1 MVMFTMIVPHLMRQ
15 IPRRTSYENMP
26 TDAWARRRLDADLS
40 AGVAR
45 IGGPMTTDPNYTPPT
60 PVVPPR
66 TPGVVTAAFV
76 CSLLG
81 FICGLPAL
89 IGLILGIVG
98 LSKSKSAGAGR
109 GLSVAA
115 IVISAAW
122 LVIGGIVTVV
132 LLFAGALAGSSS
144 GTAVPSVAP
153 AQVYEDIT
161 AREWA
166 LIAKDP
172 DAYVGRGI
180 VVYGVITQFD
190 SATGSASFRADVSA
204 RPQEDEYSYDTNTI
218 LQGAESTLSSFV
230 EGDQFRAQVTVAS
243 ATSYSNVMGGE
254 TVVPV
259 LQVQNISLL
268 GS

>member
-1 MVMFTMIVPHLMRQ
+1 
-15 IPRRTSYENMP
+15 
-26 TDAWARRRLDADLS
+26 
-40 AGVAR
+40 
-45 IGGPMTTDPNYTPPT
+45 MTTDPYYTPPT

-109 GLSVAA
+109 GLSIAA
-115 IVISAAW
+115 IAISAAW
-122 LVIGGIVTVV
+122 LAIGGIITVV
-132 LLFAGALAGSSS
+132 LLFAGALASSSS
-144 GTAVPSVAP
+144 GTAVPYVAP

-180 VVYGVITQFD
+180 IVYGVITQFD